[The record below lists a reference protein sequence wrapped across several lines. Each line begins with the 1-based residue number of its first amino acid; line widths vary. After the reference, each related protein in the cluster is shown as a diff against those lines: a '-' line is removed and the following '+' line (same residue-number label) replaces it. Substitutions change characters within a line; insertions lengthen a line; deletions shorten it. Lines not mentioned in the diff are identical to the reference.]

1 MFANQYLLKGKVINQ
16 INQVCAA
23 DITYVPME
31 KGFDYLVTI
40 MNWHSRKMLSWC
52 LSNTMD
58 TDFCVQVFEDVI
70 QDQSCSKIFNT
81 DQGTQLTS

>member
-40 MNWHSRKMLSWC
+40 INWHSRKMLSWF
-52 LSNTMD
+52 LSNFKYSRMSFKTR
-58 TDFCVQVFEDVI
+58 VVRRYSI
-70 QDQSCSKIFNT
+70 PIRALSLPAKH
-81 DQGTQLTS
+81 